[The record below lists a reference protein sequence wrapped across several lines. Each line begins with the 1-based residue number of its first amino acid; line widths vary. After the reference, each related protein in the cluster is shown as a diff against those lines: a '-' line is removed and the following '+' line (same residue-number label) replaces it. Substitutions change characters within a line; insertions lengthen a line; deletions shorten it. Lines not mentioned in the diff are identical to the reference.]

1 MMCMYT
7 KTEMEKSLETVRHM
21 IAYSHAIK
29 TGFRVDK
36 SLDQLMA
43 LNGPFGEMFKAAND
57 VDKLKP
63 FVNIMLGMYIS
74 TEHAIETILSLDILE
89 DSEEQPA
96 AESSEQHENEFS
108 SVEEIHE
115 KLNSNARWFNY
126 LATELGFVAKLE
138 IWHSADDAL
147 NAIKAIDEDL
157 YDLVKILKDRDHIK
171 AIEALGDDLENLSA
185 GFSKI
190 YELNLTTNADI
201 W

>member
-1 MMCMYT
+1 MMCT
-7 KTEMEKSLETVRHM
+7 KREMEKSLETVRHM
-21 IAYSHAIK
+21 IVYSHAIK
-29 TGFRVDK
+29 TGFRVNK

-43 LNGPFGEMFKAAND
+43 LNGPFGEMFKAANK
-57 VDKLKP
+57 VDKLKS

-89 DSEEQPA
+89 DSA
-96 AESSEQHENEFS
+96 AGCSESSEQHENEFS

-126 LATELGFVAKLE
+126 LATELGFIAKLE

-147 NAIKAIDEDL
+147 NAIKGIDEDL
-157 YDLVKILKDRDHIK
+157 YDLVKILKNEDHIE
-171 AIEALGDDLENLSA
+171 AIEALEKDLKDISA
-185 GFSKI
+185 GFGKI